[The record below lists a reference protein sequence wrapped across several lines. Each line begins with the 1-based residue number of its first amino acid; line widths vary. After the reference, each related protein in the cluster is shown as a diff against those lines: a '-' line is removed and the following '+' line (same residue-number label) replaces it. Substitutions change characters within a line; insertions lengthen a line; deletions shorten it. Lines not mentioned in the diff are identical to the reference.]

1 MSQDHGIH
9 GYQLQFLPTPP
20 SRTYIPVLTNTKE
33 GQLVSF
39 SVKTLALH
47 VLRGVGRRMTAKK

>member
-47 VLRGVGRRMTAKK
+47 VLRRVG